1 MSLSPQFLD
10 ELRARTLLSTLIGK
24 SLKLQRAGREWKAC
38 CPFHN
43 EKSPSFYVNDDKGFY
58 HCFGCGAH
66 GDAIRW
72 MTDQNGLSFIEAVKE
87 LAATSGLDMPAPD
100 PRAAERQERSNG
112 LYDVMAAA
120 QEWFVAQLQ
129 GIEGAEARA
138 YLERR
143 GISAKTATDFGIG
156 FAPDSRGKLKTAL
169 ATFGESKLIETGLL
183 ILVEE
188 KEPYDRFRGRL
199 MIPIR
204 DPRGRVIAFGGR
216 ILGAGEPKYLN
227 SPDTP
232 LFDKGRTLYNLDR
245 AAGPSRKADRLIVVE
260 GYMDA
265 IALAQAGIEEV
276 VAPLGTALTEHQ
288 LERLWRL
295 VDVPTLCFDGDAAG
309 RKAAMRAALRA
320 LPQLEFGKSLSLATL
335 PVGQDPDDLIKNEGR
350 SAFEKIVSRA
360 SSLVNFIWQT
370 ELESARFDTPENRS
384 VFGKILRQHA
394 RNVVDEDIRSFYLA
408 DFNQRL
414 DTLFKNVDPRENRT
428 ANATGR
434 QRPGK
439 RIPELMR
446 AIFEHGISKVSFA
459 PAILAGLL
467 RYPDLIGENAELVAQ
482 YHAMF
487 TRLDFRQICQAML
500 EAALVEHPLEYERLN
515 AILDAEGL
523 APALQRLE
531 GRRPLAFSF
540 VQKNADGTKARSDLA
555 KVLELLADEP
565 AINCAIDEAT
575 NRVKREDEDANAAFA
590 ELQRLWQVKRE
601 LNERLSEAMS
611 ADLVV

>member
-120 QEWFVAQLQ
+120 QDWFVAQLQ

-143 GISAKTATDFGIG
+143 GISAQTATDFGIG
-156 FAPDSRGKLKTAL
+156 FAPDSRGKLKAAL

-216 ILGAGEPKYLN
+216 ILGVGEPKYLN

-245 AAGPSRKADRLIVVE
+245 AAGPARKANRLIIVE
-260 GYMDA
+260 GYMDV
-265 IALAQAGIEEV
+265 IALVQAGIEEV
-276 VAPLGTALTEHQ
+276 VAPLGTAMTQ
-288 LERLWRL
+288 DQIERSWKA
-295 VDVPTLCFDGDAAG
+295 VDIPTLCLDGDPAG
-309 RKAAMRAALRA
+309 RKASIRAALNALPLLSPGKSLQFVHLPDSNDPDDFVRRFGAGAMRQLLA
-320 LPQLEFGKSLSLATL
+320 LPQ
-335 PVGQDPDDLIKNEGR
+335 
-350 SAFEKIVSRA
+350 
-360 SSLVNFIWQT
+360 SLVD
-370 ELESARFDTPENRS
+370 ELW
-384 VFGKILRQHA
+384 
-394 RNVVDEDIRSFYLA
+394 
-408 DFNQRL
+408 
-414 DTLFKNVDPRENRT
+414 
-428 ANATGR
+428 
-434 QRPGK
+434 
-439 RIPELMR
+439 
-446 AIFEHGISKVSFA
+446 
-459 PAILAGLL
+459 
-467 RYPDLIGENAELVAQ
+467 NAELVGIDAASPDGRAKLKQ
-482 YHAMF
+482 RTFELVAAIGNSVVAKEYGAAF
-487 TRLDFRQICQAML
+487 NERWWARFGWNKWKKSEIVGIRGALASTRQPKNRAPQDAYIRSILLGLSRFPSVLRTESEAVSALVIDNRYLSDWRHILL
-500 EAALVEHPLEYERLN
+500 EAIYER
-515 AILDAEGL
+515 
-523 APALQRLE
+523 P
-531 GRRPLAFSF
+531 
-540 VQKNADGTKARSDLA
+540 DL
-555 KVLELLADEP
+555 
-565 AINCAIDEAT
+565 
-575 NRVKREDEDANAAFA
+575 DEDAVSAILG
-590 ELQRLWQVKRE
+590 ESDVSPIERRDLQRDLGFSFFRQRDGSIQALSDLREVINAMNADRE
-601 LNERLSEAMS
+601 LALALEEAMARFKESMNEDLWDNQQRLQEAKLAASERLQ
-611 ADLVV
+611 DLAASFGPMAHLG